1 MDIFNLSIK
10 TNILK
15 NCGFV
20 FQIALKITEF
30 CSSMEIIWKA
40 KALPNTEIV
49 ARLSSDIGVSESI
62 AAILIQRGIDTPEK
76 AHSFFNP
83 KLSDLHDP
91 FLLKDMDLAYSR
103 IKSAVYHSE
112 KILVYGDYDVD
123 GTTAVSIVYS
133 YFVTL
138 NPHIEYYIPDRY
150 KEGYG
155 ISKMGIDYAHE
166 NGITLIIALDCG
178 IRSNELVDYA
188 NTLGID
194 FIICDH
200 HLPGETL
207 PKAHAI
213 LNPKRKDCSYPYK
226 ELSGAGIGFKLVQAY
241 SKKEGFSEDKI
252 LEYIDLVAVSIA
264 SDMVDMQGE
273 NRVLAYFGLKKLN
286 ENPSIG
292 LQALIEVGPKK
303 KRYTIQDIIF
313 GIGPKINAAGRI
325 SDAKAAVRVLIE
337 KEYTTARQLTRVLN
351 ERNDERKELDNDIT
365 KIAVDL
371 VARSEDFHQRKSIV
385 IRGESWHKGV
395 IGIVASRLVE
405 QFYKPTIVFSQND
418 GMLTGS
424 ARSVKNFDI
433 HEAITECSQWV
444 DQFGGHKY
452 AAGLSIKAEHFDAFN
467 EQFESVVHRD
477 IQETSLLPEVEY
489 DLDIPLDQINHNFLT
504 YITKMSPFGPGNPL
518 PIFHTKD
525 LKSNNSPRVLKDRH
539 LKLQVS
545 QNNRHYIDGIGFG
558 LSEHLPIVSNGEI
571 FDACY
576 CIEENDFNGQI
587 KVQLRLKDLKKAQRL
602 VQ

>member
-1 MDIFNLSIK
+1 VSIVFR
-10 TNILK
+10 NALK
-15 NCGFV
+15 NH
-20 FQIALKITEF
+20 EF
-30 CSSMEIIWKA
+30 CSSMEIRWKA
-40 KALPNTEIV
+40 KPVPNSEIV
-49 ARLSSDIGVSESI
+49 AKLSAEINVSEAI
-62 AAILIQRGIDTPEK
+62 ATILVQRGIDTFDK
-76 AHSFFNP
+76 AKAYFRP
-83 KLSDLHDP
+83 QLSDLHDP
-91 FLLKDMDLAYSR
+91 FLLKDMDLAYNR
-103 IKSAVYHSE
+103 IKKAVNKKE
-112 KILVYGDYDVD
+112 KMMVYGDYDVD

-138 NPHIEYYIPDRY
+138 NPDIEYYIPDRY

-155 ISKMGIDYAHE
+155 ISKIGIDYAYE
-166 NGITLIIALDCG
+166 NGISLIIALDCG

-188 NTLGID
+188 NELGID

-200 HLPGETL
+200 HLPGDTI

-213 LNPKRKDCSYPYK
+213 LNPKRRDCTYPYK

-241 SKKEGFSEDKI
+241 SKKEGFPEDKI

-286 ENPSIG
+286 ENPSAG

-303 KRYTIQDIIF
+303 KTYSIQDIIF

-351 ERNDERKELDNDIT
+351 ERNTERKELDNDIT
-365 KIAVDL
+365 KNAVEMVESTL
-371 VARSEDFHQRKSIV
+371 GMSERKSIV
-385 IRGESWHKGV
+385 IRGEAWHKGV
-395 IGIVASRLVE
+395 IGIVASRMVE

-433 HEAITECSQWV
+433 HEAITECAQWV
-444 DQFGGHKY
+444 EQFGGHKY
-452 AAGLSIKAEHFDAFN
+452 AAGLSIKAENFDSFS
-467 EQFESVVHRD
+467 EQFESVVVRD
-477 IQETSLLPEVEY
+477 IEEASLLPEVEY
-489 DLDIPLDQINHNFLT
+489 DLDISLQALTPKFLDLINQ
-504 YITKMSPFGPGNPL
+504 MSPFGPGNTL
-518 PIFHTKD
+518 PIFHSKE
-525 LKSNNSPRVLKDRH
+525 LRSNNSPRVLKDRH
-539 LKLQVS
+539 LKLQIS
-545 QNNRHYIDGIGFG
+545 QNSRHYFDGIGFG
-558 LSEHLPIVSNGEI
+558 MSEHLPTVSNGEI

-576 CIEENDFNGQI
+576 CIEENDFNGQV
-587 KVQLRLKDLKKAQRL
+587 KLQLRLKDLKPYRG
-602 VQ
+602 

>member
-1 MDIFNLSIK
+1 
-10 TNILK
+10 
-15 NCGFV
+15 
-20 FQIALKITEF
+20 
-30 CSSMEIIWKA
+30 MEIRWKA
-40 KALPNTEIV
+40 KPLPNSEIV
-49 ARLSSDIGVSESI
+49 AKLSAEINVSEAI
-62 AAILIQRGIDTPEK
+62 ATILVQREIDTYDK
-76 AHSFFNP
+76 AKAYFRP
-83 KLSDLHDP
+83 QLSDLHDP
-91 FLLKDMDLAYSR
+91 FLLKDMDLAYTR
-103 IKSAVYHSE
+103 IKNAVYHGE
-112 KILVYGDYDVD
+112 KMMVYGDYDVD

-166 NGITLIIALDCG
+166 NGISLIIALDCG
-178 IRSNELVDYA
+178 IRSNELIDYA
-188 NTLGID
+188 NELGID

-213 LNPKRKDCSYPYK
+213 LNPKRSDCTYPYT
-226 ELSGAGIGFKLVQAY
+226 ELSGAGIGFKLVQGY
-241 SKKEGFSEDKI
+241 SKREGFPEDKI

-286 ENPSIG
+286 ENPSAG

-303 KRYTIQDIIF
+303 KKYSIQDIIF

-351 ERNDERKELDNDIT
+351 ERNTERKELDNDIT
-365 KIAVDL
+365 KNAVDM
-371 VARSEDFHQRKSIV
+371 VEGTPGMADRKSIV
-385 IRGESWHKGV
+385 IRGEAWHKGV
-395 IGIVASRLVE
+395 IGIVASRMVE

-444 DQFGGHKY
+444 EQFGGHKY
-452 AAGLSIKAEHFDAFN
+452 AAGLSIKAENFDAFS
-467 EQFESVVHRD
+467 EQFESVVVRD
-477 IQETSLLPEVEY
+477 IQEASLLPEVEY
-489 DLDIPLDQINHNFLT
+489 DLDISLDSLTPKFLDLINQ
-504 YITKMSPFGPGNPL
+504 MSPFGPGNPL
-518 PIFHTKD
+518 PIFHSKE
-525 LKSNNSPRVLKDRH
+525 LRSNNSPRVLKDRH
-539 LKLQVS
+539 LKLQIS
-545 QNNRHYIDGIGFG
+545 QNSRHYFDGIGFG
-558 LSEHLPIVSNGEI
+558 LSEHLPVVSNGEI

-576 CIEENDFNGQI
+576 CIEENDFNGQV
-587 KVQLRLKDLKKAQRL
+587 KLQLRLKDLRPNRA
-602 VQ
+602 

>member
-1 MDIFNLSIK
+1 
-10 TNILK
+10 
-15 NCGFV
+15 
-20 FQIALKITEF
+20 
-30 CSSMEIIWKA
+30 MEIRWKA
-40 KALPNTEIV
+40 KPLPNSEIV
-49 ARLSSDIGVSESI
+49 AKLSAEINVSEAI
-62 AAILIQRGIDTPEK
+62 ATILVQREIDTYDK
-76 AHSFFNP
+76 AKAYFRP
-83 KLSDLHDP
+83 QLSDLHDP
-91 FLLKDMDLAYSR
+91 FLLKDMDLAYTR
-103 IKSAVYHSE
+103 IKNAVYHGE
-112 KILVYGDYDVD
+112 KMMVYGDYDVD

-155 ISKMGIDYAHE
+155 ISKIGIDYAHE
-166 NGITLIIALDCG
+166 NGISLIIALDCG
-178 IRSNELVDYA
+178 IRSNELIDYA
-188 NTLGID
+188 NELGID

-213 LNPKRKDCSYPYK
+213 LNPKRSDCTYPYK
-226 ELSGAGIGFKLVQAY
+226 ELSGAGIGFKLVQGY
-241 SKKEGFSEDKI
+241 SKREGFPEDKI

-286 ENPSIG
+286 ENPSAG

-303 KRYTIQDIIF
+303 KKYSIQDIIF

-351 ERNDERKELDNDIT
+351 ERNTERKELDNDIT
-365 KIAVDL
+365 KNAVDM
-371 VARSEDFHQRKSIV
+371 VEGTPGMADRKSIV
-385 IRGESWHKGV
+385 IRGEAWHKGV
-395 IGIVASRLVE
+395 IGIVASRMVE

-444 DQFGGHKY
+444 EQFGGHKY
-452 AAGLSIKAEHFDAFN
+452 AAGLSIKAENFDAFS
-467 EQFESVVHRD
+467 EQFESVVVRD

-489 DLDIPLDQINHNFLT
+489 DLDISLDSLTPKFLDLINQ
-504 YITKMSPFGPGNPL
+504 MSPFGPGNPL
-518 PIFHTKD
+518 PIFHSNK
-525 LKSNNSPRVLKDRH
+525 LRSNNSPRVLKDRH
-539 LKLQVS
+539 LKLQIS
-545 QNNRHYIDGIGFG
+545 QNSRHYFDGIGFG
-558 LSEHLPIVSNGEI
+558 LSEHLPVVSNGEI

-576 CIEENDFNGQI
+576 CIEENDFNGQV
-587 KVQLRLKDLKKAQRL
+587 KLQLRLKDLRPHRA
-602 VQ
+602 

>member
-1 MDIFNLSIK
+1 
-10 TNILK
+10 
-15 NCGFV
+15 
-20 FQIALKITEF
+20 
-30 CSSMEIIWKA
+30 MEIRWKA
-40 KALPNTEIV
+40 KPLPNSEIV
-49 ARLSSDIGVSESI
+49 AKLSAEINVSEAI
-62 AAILIQRGIDTPEK
+62 ATILVQRGVDTFEK
-76 AHSFFNP
+76 AKAYFRP
-83 KLSDLHDP
+83 QLSDLHDP
-91 FLLKDMDLAYSR
+91 FLLKDMDLAYYR
-103 IKSAVYHSE
+103 IKKAITDHE
-112 KILVYGDYDVD
+112 KMMVYGDYDVD

-138 NPHIEYYIPDRY
+138 NPDIEYYIPDRY

-166 NGITLIIALDCG
+166 NGISLIIALDCG

-207 PKAHAI
+207 PNAHAI
-213 LNPKRKDCSYPYK
+213 LNPKRRDCTYPYK
-226 ELSGAGIGFKLVQAY
+226 ELSGAGIGFKLVQGY
-241 SKKEGFSEDKI
+241 SKKEGFPEDKI

-286 ENPSIG
+286 ENPSAG

-303 KRYTIQDIIF
+303 KKYSIQDIIF

-325 SDAKAAVRVLIE
+325 SDATAAVRVLIA
-337 KEYTTARQLTRVLN
+337 KEYTSARQLTRVLN
-351 ERNDERKELDNDIT
+351 ERNTERKELDNDIT
-365 KIAVDL
+365 KNAVDM
-371 VARSEDFHQRKSIV
+371 VEGTVGMSERKSIV
-385 IRGESWHKGV
+385 IRGEAWHKGV
-395 IGIVASRLVE
+395 IGIVASRMVE

-444 DQFGGHKY
+444 EQFGGHKY
-452 AAGLSIKAEHFDAFN
+452 AAGLSIKAENFDAFS
-467 EQFESVVHRD
+467 EQFESVVVRD
-477 IQETSLLPEVEY
+477 IQEASLLPEVEY
-489 DLDIPLDQINHNFLT
+489 DVDISLEMLTPKFLDLINQ
-504 YITKMSPFGPGNPL
+504 MSPFGPGNPL
-518 PIFHTKD
+518 PIFHSKE
-525 LKSNNSPRVLKDRH
+525 LRSNNSPRVLKDRH
-539 LKLQVS
+539 LKLQIS
-545 QNNRHYIDGIGFG
+545 QNSRHYFDGIGFG
-558 LSEHLPIVSNGEI
+558 LSEHLPVVSNGEI

-576 CIEENDFNGQI
+576 CIEENDFNGQV
-587 KVQLRLKDLKKAQRL
+587 KLQLRLKDLKPHRD
-602 VQ
+602 

>member
-1 MDIFNLSIK
+1 
-10 TNILK
+10 
-15 NCGFV
+15 
-20 FQIALKITEF
+20 
-30 CSSMEIIWKA
+30 MEIRWKA
-40 KALPNTEIV
+40 KPLPNSEIV
-49 ARLSSDIGVSESI
+49 AKLSAEINVSEAI
-62 AAILIQRGIDTPEK
+62 ATILVQRGVDTFEK
-76 AHSFFNP
+76 AKAYFRP
-83 KLSDLHDP
+83 QLSDLHDP
-91 FLLKDMDLAYSR
+91 FLLKDMDLAYYR
-103 IKSAVYHSE
+103 IKKAITDHE
-112 KILVYGDYDVD
+112 KMMVYGDYDVD

-138 NPHIEYYIPDRY
+138 NPDIEYYIPDRY

-166 NGITLIIALDCG
+166 NGISLIIALDCG

-207 PKAHAI
+207 PNAHAI
-213 LNPKRKDCSYPYK
+213 LNPKRRDCTYPYK
-226 ELSGAGIGFKLVQAY
+226 ELSGAGIGFKLVQGY
-241 SKKEGFSEDKI
+241 SKKEGFPEDKI

-286 ENPSIG
+286 ENPSAG

-303 KRYTIQDIIF
+303 KKYSIQDIIF

-325 SDAKAAVRVLIE
+325 SDATAAVRVLIA
-337 KEYTTARQLTRVLN
+337 KEYTSARQLTRVLN
-351 ERNDERKELDNDIT
+351 ERNTERKELDNDIT
-365 KIAVDL
+365 KNAVDM
-371 VARSEDFHQRKSIV
+371 VEGTVGMSERKSIV
-385 IRGESWHKGV
+385 IRGEAWHKGV
-395 IGIVASRLVE
+395 IGIVASRMVE

-444 DQFGGHKY
+444 EQFGGHKY
-452 AAGLSIKAEHFDAFN
+452 AAGLSIKAENFDAFS
-467 EQFESVVHRD
+467 EQFESVVVRD
-477 IQETSLLPEVEY
+477 IQEASLLPEVEY
-489 DLDIPLDQINHNFLT
+489 DLDISLEMLTPKFLDLINQ
-504 YITKMSPFGPGNPL
+504 MSPFGPGNPL
-518 PIFHTKD
+518 PIFHSKE
-525 LKSNNSPRVLKDRH
+525 LRSNNSPRVLKDRH
-539 LKLQVS
+539 LKLQIS
-545 QNNRHYIDGIGFG
+545 QNSRHYFDGIGFG
-558 LSEHLPIVSNGEI
+558 LAEHLPIVSNGEI

-576 CIEENDFNGQI
+576 CIEENDFNGRV
-587 KVQLRLKDLKKAQRL
+587 KLQLRLKDLRKN
-602 VQ
+602 V

>member
-1 MDIFNLSIK
+1 
-10 TNILK
+10 
-15 NCGFV
+15 
-20 FQIALKITEF
+20 
-30 CSSMEIIWKA
+30 MEIRWKA
-40 KALPNTEIV
+40 KPVPNSEIV
-49 ARLSSDIGVSESI
+49 AKLSAEINVSEAI
-62 AAILIQRGIDTPEK
+62 ATILVQRGIDTFDK
-76 AHSFFNP
+76 AKAYFRP
-83 KLSDLHDP
+83 QLSDLHDP
-91 FLLKDMDLAYSR
+91 FLLKDMDLAYNR
-103 IKSAVYHSE
+103 IKKAVNKKE
-112 KILVYGDYDVD
+112 KMMVYGDYDVD

-138 NPHIEYYIPDRY
+138 NPDIEYYIPDRY

-155 ISKMGIDYAHE
+155 ISKIGIDYAYE
-166 NGITLIIALDCG
+166 NGISLIIALDCG

-188 NTLGID
+188 NELGID

-200 HLPGETL
+200 HLPGDTI

-213 LNPKRKDCSYPYK
+213 LNPKRRDCTYPYK

-241 SKKEGFSEDKI
+241 SKKEGFPEDKI

-286 ENPSIG
+286 ENPSAG

-303 KRYTIQDIIF
+303 KTYSIQDIIF

-351 ERNDERKELDNDIT
+351 ERNTERKELDNDIT
-365 KIAVDL
+365 KNAVEMVESTL
-371 VARSEDFHQRKSIV
+371 GMSERKSIV
-385 IRGESWHKGV
+385 IRGEAWHKGV
-395 IGIVASRLVE
+395 IGIVASRMVE

-433 HEAITECSQWV
+433 HEAITECAQWV
-444 DQFGGHKY
+444 EQFGGHKY
-452 AAGLSIKAEHFDAFN
+452 AAGLSIKAENFDSFS
-467 EQFESVVHRD
+467 EQFESVVVRD
-477 IQETSLLPEVEY
+477 IEEASLLPEVEY
-489 DLDIPLDQINHNFLT
+489 DLDILLQALTPKFLDLINQ
-504 YITKMSPFGPGNPL
+504 MSPFGPGNTL
-518 PIFHTKD
+518 PIFHSKE
-525 LKSNNSPRVLKDRH
+525 LRSNNSPRVLKDRH
-539 LKLQVS
+539 LKLQIS
-545 QNNRHYIDGIGFG
+545 QNSRHYFDGIGFG
-558 LSEHLPIVSNGEI
+558 MSEHLPTVSNGEI

-576 CIEENDFNGQI
+576 CIEENDFNGQV
-587 KVQLRLKDLKKAQRL
+587 KLQLRLKDLKPYRG
-602 VQ
+602 

>member
-1 MDIFNLSIK
+1 
-10 TNILK
+10 
-15 NCGFV
+15 
-20 FQIALKITEF
+20 
-30 CSSMEIIWKA
+30 MEIRWKA
-40 KALPNTEIV
+40 KPLPNSQIV
-49 ARLSSDIGVSESI
+49 AKLSAEINVSEAI
-62 AAILIQRGIDTPEK
+62 ATILVQRGIDTFEK
-76 AHSFFNP
+76 AKAYFRP
-83 KLSDLHDP
+83 QLSDLHDP
-91 FLLKDMDLAYSR
+91 FLLKDMDLAYNR
-103 IKSAVYHSE
+103 IKRAVYQGE
-112 KILVYGDYDVD
+112 KMMVYGDYDVD

-138 NPHIEYYIPDRY
+138 NPNIEYYIPDRY

-155 ISKMGIDYAHE
+155 ISKMGIDYAKE
-166 NGITLIIALDCG
+166 NGIGLIIALDCG

-188 NTLGID
+188 NSLGID

-207 PKAHAI
+207 PNAHAI
-213 LNPKRKDCSYPYK
+213 LNPKRRDCSYPYK
-226 ELSGAGIGFKLVQAY
+226 ELSGAGIGFKLVQGY
-241 SKKEGFSEDKI
+241 SKKEGFAEDKI

-303 KRYTIQDIIF
+303 KTYSIQDIIF

-325 SDAKAAVRVLIE
+325 SDATAAVRVLIE

-351 ERNDERKELDNDIT
+351 ERNTERKELDNDIT
-365 KIAVDL
+365 KNAIDMVEGTPGM
-371 VARSEDFHQRKSIV
+371 SERKSIV
-385 IRGESWHKGV
+385 IRGEAWHKGV
-395 IGIVASRLVE
+395 IGIVASRMVE

-444 DQFGGHKY
+444 EQFGGHKY
-452 AAGLSIKAEHFDAFN
+452 AAGLSIKAENFDAFSA
-467 EQFESVVHRD
+467 QFESVVLRD
-477 IQETSLLPEVEY
+477 IEEASLLPEVEY
-489 DLDIPLDQINHNFLT
+489 DLDITLDQLTPKFLSLVNQ
-504 YITKMSPFGPGNPL
+504 MSPFGPGNPL
-518 PIFHTKD
+518 PIFHSKE
-525 LKSNNSPRVLKDRH
+525 LRSNNSPRVLKDRH
-539 LKLQVS
+539 LKLQIS
-545 QNNRHYIDGIGFG
+545 QNHRHYFDGIGFG

-576 CIEENDFNGQI
+576 CIEENEFNGQV
-587 KVQLRLKDLKKAQRL
+587 KLQLRLKDLKPYRD
-602 VQ
+602 

>member
-1 MDIFNLSIK
+1 
-10 TNILK
+10 
-15 NCGFV
+15 
-20 FQIALKITEF
+20 
-30 CSSMEIIWKA
+30 MEIRWKA
-40 KALPNTEIV
+40 KPLPNSEIV
-49 ARLSSDIGVSESI
+49 AKLSAEINVSEAI
-62 AAILIQRGIDTPEK
+62 ATILVQRGIDTFEK
-76 AHSFFNP
+76 AKAYFRP
-83 KLSDLHDP
+83 QLSDLHDP
-91 FLLKDMDLAYSR
+91 FLLKDMDLAYYR
-103 IKSAVYHSE
+103 IKKAITDHE
-112 KILVYGDYDVD
+112 KMMVYGDYDVD

-138 NPHIEYYIPDRY
+138 NPDIEYYIPDRY

-166 NGITLIIALDCG
+166 NGISLIIALDCG

-207 PKAHAI
+207 PNAHAI
-213 LNPKRKDCSYPYK
+213 LNPKRRDCTYPYK
-226 ELSGAGIGFKLVQAY
+226 ELSGAGIGFKLVQGY
-241 SKKEGFSEDKI
+241 SKKEGFPEDKI

-286 ENPSIG
+286 ENPSAG

-303 KRYTIQDIIF
+303 KKYSIQDIIF

-325 SDAKAAVRVLIE
+325 SDATAAVRVLIA
-337 KEYTTARQLTRVLN
+337 KEYTSARQLTRVLN
-351 ERNDERKELDNDIT
+351 ERNTERKELDNDIT
-365 KIAVDL
+365 KNAVDM
-371 VARSEDFHQRKSIV
+371 VEGTVGMSERKSIV
-385 IRGESWHKGV
+385 IRGEAWHKGV
-395 IGIVASRLVE
+395 IGIVASSMVE

-444 DQFGGHKY
+444 EQFGGHKY
-452 AAGLSIKAEHFDAFN
+452 AAGLSIKAENLDAFS
-467 EQFESVVHRD
+467 EQFESVVVRD
-477 IQETSLLPEVEY
+477 IQEASLLPEVEY
-489 DLDIPLDQINHNFLT
+489 DLDISLEILTPKFLDLINQ
-504 YITKMSPFGPGNPL
+504 MSPFGPGNPL
-518 PIFHTKD
+518 PIFHSKE
-525 LKSNNSPRVLKDRH
+525 LRSNNSTRVLKDRH
-539 LKLQVS
+539 LKLQIS
-545 QNNRHYIDGIGFG
+545 QNSRHYFDGIGFG
-558 LSEHLPIVSNGEI
+558 LSEHLPVVSNGEI

-576 CIEENDFNGQI
+576 CIEENDFNGQV
-587 KVQLRLKDLKKAQRL
+587 KLQLRLKDLKPHRD
-602 VQ
+602 

>member
-1 MDIFNLSIK
+1 
-10 TNILK
+10 
-15 NCGFV
+15 
-20 FQIALKITEF
+20 
-30 CSSMEIIWKA
+30 MEIRWKA
-40 KALPNTEIV
+40 KPLPNSEIV
-49 ARLSSDIGVSESI
+49 AKLSAEINVSEAI
-62 AAILIQRGIDTPEK
+62 ATILVQRGIDTFEK
-76 AHSFFNP
+76 AKAYFRP
-83 KLSDLHDP
+83 QMSDLHDP
-91 FLLKDMDLAYSR
+91 FLLKDMDLAYVR
-103 IKSAVYHSE
+103 IKNAVYHGE
-112 KILVYGDYDVD
+112 KMMVYGDYDVD

-166 NGITLIIALDCG
+166 NGISLIIALDCG

-207 PKAHAI
+207 PNAHAI
-213 LNPKRKDCSYPYK
+213 LNPKRRDCTYPYK
-226 ELSGAGIGFKLVQAY
+226 ELSGAGIGFKLVQGY
-241 SKKEGFSEDKI
+241 SKKEGFPEDKI

-286 ENPSIG
+286 ENPSAG
-292 LQALIEVGPKK
+292 LQSLIEVGPKK
-303 KRYTIQDIIF
+303 KKYSIQDIIF

-325 SDAKAAVRVLIE
+325 SDATAAVRVLIA
-337 KEYTTARQLTRVLN
+337 KEYTSARQLTRVLN
-351 ERNDERKELDNDIT
+351 ERNTERKELDNDIT
-365 KIAVDL
+365 KNAVDM
-371 VARSEDFHQRKSIV
+371 VEGTVGMSERKSIV
-385 IRGESWHKGV
+385 IRGEAWHKGV
-395 IGIVASRLVE
+395 IGIVASRMVE

-444 DQFGGHKY
+444 EQFGGHKY
-452 AAGLSIKAEHFDAFN
+452 AAGLSIKAENFDAFS
-467 EQFESVVHRD
+467 EQFESVVVRD
-477 IQETSLLPEVEY
+477 IQEASLLPEVEY
-489 DLDIPLDQINHNFLT
+489 DLDISLEMLTPKFLDLINQ
-504 YITKMSPFGPGNPL
+504 MSPFGPGNPL
-518 PIFHTKD
+518 PIFHSKE
-525 LKSNNSPRVLKDRH
+525 LRSNNSPRVLKDRH
-539 LKLQVS
+539 LKLQIS
-545 QNNRHYIDGIGFG
+545 QNSRHYFDGIGFG
-558 LSEHLPIVSNGEI
+558 LSEHLPVVSNGEI

-587 KVQLRLKDLKKAQRL
+587 KLQLRLKDLKPHRD
-602 VQ
+602 